1 MKKSTKIKILR
12 EIRDYS
18 LVILFALIASLFI
31 KENVAACADVPTGS
45 MEETVMAGSRVIVN
59 KLAYFLEEPERGD
72 IVCFVYP
79 DDGESLYLKRIM
91 GLPGET
97 IEGIDGY
104 VYINGVPLL
113 NDYTPEKILD
123 NFGPFVVPE
132 NCYFMLG
139 DNRNNSKDSRYWDD
153 TFVEKEEI
161 VGKVKIEIYPE
172 IKVLE

>member
-1 MKKSTKIKILR
+1 MGWKKKVLR
-12 EIRDYS
+12 EVRDYS
-18 LVILFALIASLFI
+18 LMILFALVASLFI

-59 KLAYFLEEPERGD
+59 KLAYLLEEPERGD

-123 NFGPFVVPE
+123 DFGPFVVPD

-153 TFVEKEEI
+153 TFVEKGEI

-172 IKVLE
+172 IKILE

>member
-18 LVILFALIASLFI
+18 LVILFALVASLFI

>member
-1 MKKSTKIKILR
+1 MGWKKKVLR
-12 EIRDYS
+12 EVRDYS
-18 LVILFALIASLFI
+18 LMILFTLVASLFI

-59 KLAYFLEEPERGD
+59 KLAYLLEEPERGD
-72 IVCFVYP
+72 IVCFIYP

-123 NFGPFVVPE
+123 DFEPFVVPD

-153 TFVEKEEI
+153 TFVEKGEI

-172 IKVLE
+172 IKILE